1 MGIVAGD
8 GPGPI
13 PFFGTGGVG
22 VVLTG
27 VLSRFFPGRMGR
39 DGRRWSGGALGGVA
53 LAVLFVVAPLTAK
66 GFSGFCSLIGGFYSP
81 VGGFYSLI
89 VGIYSLIGGFGFQ
102 QDLVSD
108 ALFAV
113 IIGLEETLF
122 ALEPRIGDQGA
133 VQKQRIWQP
142 IQGHSMFLGA
152 PSDALFQPLVTAFVE
167 MQG

>member
-1 MGIVAGD
+1 LGIVAGD

-27 VLSRFFPGRMGR
+27 VLSRFFPGRMDR
-39 DGRRWSGGALGGVA
+39 DGRRWRGGALGGVA
-53 LAVLFVVAPLTAK
+53 LAVLFVVAPLTAERL
-66 GFSGFCSLIGGFYSP
+66 GGFCSLIVGF
-81 VGGFYSLI
+81 
-89 VGIYSLIGGFGFQ
+89 YSLIGGFGFQ